1 MFHSHCSLIVLTRPR
16 IPWNQSTTMVLK
28 IAIERNSCLRHFIV
42 TLDCWQARNMFTY
55 FFSVFFKKT
64 ETKIVIYV
72 WFDQHLNSNIKIVM
86 HSEWYKNCTIRQKI
100 AVVAA
105 MIHIILFFLYGNCCD
120 KIQALTLI
128 IHSLFWHIS
137 VLTWLLLLQ

>member
-1 MFHSHCSLIVLTRPR
+1 
-16 IPWNQSTTMVLK
+16 
-28 IAIERNSCLRHFIV
+28 
-42 TLDCWQARNMFTY
+42 
-55 FFSVFFKKT
+55 
-64 ETKIVIYV
+64 
-72 WFDQHLNSNIKIVM
+72 
-86 HSEWYKNCTIRQKI
+86 
-100 AVVAA
+100 